1 MTHCVHPA
9 LLLTSRFTLR
19 LTSRL
24 TSLITSPLTSP
35 FTSKF
40 APHPLSVAFAIG
52 LVVFGC
58 PALAQNPTPPTAA
71 ALARAVRNGDY
82 IAAVVNQELV
92 TAGEVERRI
101 ERAQAEASRAGARL
115 PPETDLRRQALD
127 ALIDERAMIT
137 SARDSGMKV
146 DEPEIDR
153 AVQNI
158 AQQNQITPDM
168 LRQRLRTEGIDYGR
182 FRANLRDQIMIER
195 LREREVY
202 NRIRISEEE
211 IDKFIE
217 ERRQAAGADADTN
230 IAQILVTV
238 AEGADPSTLAA
249 RRAFADAALARVS
262 GGEAFAKVA
271 GEVSEDGNRANG
283 GEIGLR
289 PASRLPD
296 IFVEATK
303 TLKPGEVAP
312 TLLRSGAGFHVLK
325 LLERKDGGIGR
336 VTQTRARHVLLRT
349 SQQLNA
355 ETASRRLLEYK
366 RQIETG
372 SKTFEDIARQ
382 YSEDGS
388 AASGGDLGWSA
399 PGVMVPE
406 FEAAMNELAI
416 NGLSAPVVSRFG
428 VHLIQVLERRDVA
441 LEVKQLREQARNV
454 MREQRFDQAYLD
466 WTKEL
471 RSRASVELREP
482 PQ

>member
-1 MTHCVHPA
+1 MTDC
-9 LLLTSRFTLR
+9 
-19 LTSRL
+19 SRL
-24 TSLITSPLTSP
+24 
-35 FTSKF
+35 
-40 APHPLSVAFAIG
+40 APRPRSIA
-52 LVVFGC
+52 LVV
-58 PALAQNPTPPTAA
+58 ALTAAGWAAQAQSLAASPTAA
-71 ALARAVRNGDY
+71 SARAVRNGDY

-101 ERAQAEASRAGARL
+101 ERAQAEAGRAGVRL
-115 PPETDLRRQALD
+115 PAESELRRQALD

-137 SARDSGMKV
+137 TARESGMKV

-158 AQQNQITPDM
+158 AQQNQISLEV

-202 NRIRISEEE
+202 QRIRISEEE

-217 ERRQAAGADADTN
+217 ERRHAANADAETN
-230 IAQILVTV
+230 IAQILISVP
-238 AEGADPSTLAA
+238 EGADPALLATRQA
-249 RRAFADAALARVS
+249 LATAALARVQ
-262 GGEAFAKVA
+262 GGEAFDKVA
-271 GEVSEDGNRANG
+271 AEISEDSNRAKG

-303 TLKPGEVAP
+303 ALKSGEVAP
-312 TLLRSGAGFHVLK
+312 ALLRSGAGFHVLK
-325 LLERKDGGIGR
+325 LIERKDGGVGR

-355 ETASRRLLEYK
+355 ETASRRLAEYK

-406 FEAAMNELAI
+406 FEAAMNELAV

-441 LEVKQLREQARNV
+441 LEIKQLREQARNV
-454 MREQRFDQAYLD
+454 LREQRFDQAYLD

-471 RSRASVELREP
+471 RSRAYVELREP